1 MDFLN
6 HVNYRCNVVILAG
19 KDVTRLNLAHADVGS
34 TIPLYHVNF
43 NLSSNLIS
51 ESKTIKIA
59 NKNEGL

>member
-6 HVNYRCNVVILAG
+6 HVNYRCNVVMLAG

-34 TIPLYHVNF
+34 TIRHYT
-43 NLSSNLIS
+43 LSSNLIS

>member
-1 MDFLN
+1 M
-6 HVNYRCNVVILAG
+6 LAG

-34 TIPLYHVNF
+34 TISLYRVSF
-43 NLSSNLIS
+43 NLSSSLIS